1 MVTVSVSLMKCLNLL
16 KYSYVC
22 PSVLRVQDRLQGDIS
37 TNSMAVR

>member
-1 MVTVSVSLMKCLNLL
+1 MVTVSVSLMKFLNLL